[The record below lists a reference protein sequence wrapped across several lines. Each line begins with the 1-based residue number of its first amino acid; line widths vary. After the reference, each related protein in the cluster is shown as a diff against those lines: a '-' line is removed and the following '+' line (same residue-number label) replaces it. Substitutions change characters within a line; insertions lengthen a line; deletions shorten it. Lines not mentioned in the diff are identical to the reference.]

1 MKPKELFTSK
11 KTFAAKQG
19 SGRVNV
25 KDRLSLPDRR
35 GSYVNEFTSEK
46 SSRRFNDDRQM
57 GVNSGM
63 NNMMEM
69 MGGNN
74 MGMGMADMMN
84 PMMNFMNMQ
93 QQQELNMMMMNQNSM
108 NSMMNQNK
116 DMMMGHSKRGTEPPI
131 STDLSRKRGFP
142 GGRNNEPFDV
152 PAKKSFSGRS
162 GERRDYSGRMSPERE
177 KPSFGSGRPAMLDDR
192 AAKQRRGEELE
203 EEIAKYE
210 RELQLPKKMKEL
222 KEERSSM
229 LGSSSSRYGASSFSS
244 SSKYNDYSR
253 NDSYSRGGAM
263 SPLSRGGD
271 ESRYGRRDRSPVG
284 SKYDSTPRIGYS
296 RDALLGEKRYG
307 SSNAFSSSYTTSSAR
322 GGSSGRDKPMD
333 SWLSARPEGSSF
345 GGSSRYD
352 SGPSR
357 SGGAAGFSSLGIK
370 PAGPADNGFKYE
382 PTRSSY
388 SAYTSS
394 GDTGSRYGSSSF
406 AGSKSGGGASSF
418 GRGGF
423 YGGSKSSFN
432 NRR

>member
-1 MKPKELFTSK
+1 
-11 KTFAAKQG
+11 
-19 SGRVNV
+19 
-25 KDRLSLPDRR
+25 
-35 GSYVNEFTSEK
+35 
-46 SSRRFNDDRQM
+46 
-57 GVNSGM
+57 
-63 NNMMEM
+63 
-69 MGGNN
+69 
-74 MGMGMADMMN
+74 
-84 PMMNFMNMQ
+84 
-93 QQQELNMMMMNQNSM
+93 
-108 NSMMNQNK
+108 
-116 DMMMGHSKRGTEPPI
+116 MMMGHGKRAIEPPSS

-162 GERRDYSGRMSPERE
+162 GDRRDYGSRMSSSERE
-177 KPSFGSGRPAMLDDR
+177 KPSFGSGRPVLDDR

-210 RELQLPKKMKEL
+210 RELQLLKKMKEL

-263 SPLSRGGD
+263 SPLSRGGGD

-284 SKYDSTPRIGYS
+284 SKYDSSPKIGYS
-296 RDALLGEKRYG
+296 RDELMGEKRYG
-307 SSNAFSSSYTTSSAR
+307 SSNAFSSSYSASSAR
-322 GGSSGRDKPMD
+322 NVVHKGGSSGREKPMD
-333 SWLSARPEGSSF
+333 SWLSARQEGSSF

-388 SAYTSS
+388 SAFTSS
-394 GDTGSRYGSSSF
+394 GETGSRYGSSSF

-418 GRGGF
+418 GRGSF